1 MTQREQFECIAGEPV
16 EPIRQPVLPV
26 EPIREPGPVE
36 PIREPVLPLR
46 QPVRK
51 GNGIRRNDGLLVLE
65 LNDDDTTRAES
76 SALRTH
82 AMRSSKRPARL

>member
-16 EPIRQPVLPV
+16 EPIRQPVL
-26 EPIREPGPVE
+26 PVE